1 MGIETRRALGSAW
14 VEIDREHCIDCGLCA
29 RVCKNEFLI
38 DADAG
43 RVEIRP
49 DAPLGCI
56 ACGACVATC
65 PKDAIF
71 VDGRDLSQD
80 DVLPIP
86 PRSDRADYDFLFALL
101 AARRSV
107 REFKARE
114 VPEALVWQILEA
126 AATAPVALPPSEV
139 QVLVLHG
146 RAKVTEFVGEFLRA
160 TRFLRWLV
168 AKPTLVLLR
177 PFLGAETVRLL
188 GHFVRPAD
196 ELIRRKA
203 AAGEDWLLH
212 GAPLAMLFHV
222 SPCAD
227 PADPLIAATLAM
239 AAGES
244 LGLGTCLIGS
254 VGPLLR
260 SKALRKRYGIPHD
273 NRMGIVVI
281 FGYPA
286 VRRRHRIRRTFGK
299 VHFG

>member
-1 MGIETRRALGSAW
+1 MSIDTRRALGSAW
-14 VEIDREHCIDCGLCA
+14 VEIDRERCIDCGLCA

-43 RVEIRP
+43 RVEIQP
-49 DAPLGCI
+49 DAPMGCI

-86 PRSDRADYDFLFALL
+86 PRSDRASYDALFALL
-101 AARRSV
+101 ATRRSV
-107 REFKARE
+107 REFKPRE
-114 VPEALVWQILEA
+114 IPEAVVWQIVEA
-126 AATAPVALPPSEV
+126 AATAPIGIPPSEV

-146 RAKVTEFVGEFLRA
+146 RTKVAEFASEFLRA
-160 TRFLRWLV
+160 TRFLRWLA
-168 AKPTLVLLR
+168 AKPTQWLLR
-177 PFLGAETVRLL
+177 PLLGAETFRLFDQ
-188 GHFVRPAD
+188 FVRPAD

-203 AAGEDWLLH
+203 TEGEDWLLY
-212 GAPLAMLFHV
+212 GSPLAMLFHV

-227 PADPLIAATLAM
+227 PADPLIPATLAM
-239 AAGES
+239 VAGES

-254 VGPLLR
+254 VAPLLR
-260 SKALRKRYGIPHD
+260 SKALRKRYGIPPD
-273 NRMGIVVI
+273 NRIGIMVI